1 MSMATVKKEKQRYSL
16 VIRPAIRPVERHMV
30 EDALK
35 DLGYKISGGGTATNM
50 SECDI
55 SFEK

>member
-1 MSMATVKKEKQRYSL
+1 MTIATVKKEKQRHSL
-16 VIRPAIRPVERHMV
+16 IIRPAIRPEQRRRI

-35 DLGYKISGGGTATNM
+35 KLGYKVTGFGTATDM